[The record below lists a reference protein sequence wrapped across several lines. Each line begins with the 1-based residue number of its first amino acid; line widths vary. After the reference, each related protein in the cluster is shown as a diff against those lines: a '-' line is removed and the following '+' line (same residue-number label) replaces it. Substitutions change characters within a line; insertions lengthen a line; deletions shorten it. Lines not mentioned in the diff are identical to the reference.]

1 MSSKHHSL
9 LTIFLIIII
18 ACCCVLGLCYLI
30 YGLPAA
36 PPGYQTPTP
45 SATPTPA
52 PEKTVPDLSEVPFAI
67 DGHTTILP
75 YMDVDSPE
83 FRKTYG
89 TLNIPAEID
98 EYILLT
104 FDQPVTSYD
113 DAIALDFTIY
123 GEPYHRIL
131 KKANY
136 GSDTEYIIYEGRINT
151 SDPATTLTIVFGP
164 KNYISV
170 DFPWNGSI
178 IECKPVLDRTHAD
191 EADTLLHAVYLVPG
205 TPPEIDWD
213 SLTPEQRALEEWL
226 LRHND
231 PDFVHQYETKLTL
244 HPSYGRET
252 ETGATIVTFT
262 EADIQNVPELQPFL
276 TNQNAAVILNR
287 TTYDETTY
295 ERTVRSKFM
304 QDSRTFIEINGSYY
318 TMTAVTYEITPWG
331 KL

>member
-9 LTIFLIIII
+9 LTIFLIIIV
-18 ACCCVLGLCYLI
+18 ACCCVLGICYLI
-30 YGLPAA
+30 YGLPV
-36 PPGYQTPTP
+36 PPSGVPTPLP
-45 SATPTPA
+45 SATPTSV
-52 PEKTVPDLSEVPFAI
+52 PEKAAPDLSEVPFAI

-75 YMDVDSPE
+75 YMDVTSPE

-89 TLNIPAEID
+89 TLNIPAKID

-113 DAIALDFTIY
+113 DAIALDFTVY

-131 KKANY
+131 KKMNY
-136 GSDTEYIIYEGRINT
+136 GTETGFVSYEGRINT
-151 SDPATTLTIVFGP
+151 SDPATAFTITFGP
-164 KNYISV
+164 KNYVII

-178 IECKPVLDRTHAD
+178 VECKPVLDRTHSD
-191 EADTLLHAVYLVPG
+191 EADTLLHAAYLVPG
-205 TPPEIDWD
+205 TLEINWD
-213 SLTPEQRALEEWL
+213 ELTPEQRRLEEWL

-244 HPSYGRET
+244 HPSYGREN
-252 ETGATIVTFT
+252 EAGATIVTIT
-262 EADIQNVPELQPFL
+262 STDIHNVPELQPFL
-276 TNQNAAVILNR
+276 TDQNAAVILNR

-295 ERTVRSKFM
+295 ERDIRSKFM
-304 QDSRTFIEINGSYY
+304 QDSRTFIEINGNHY
-318 TMTAVTYEITPWG
+318 TMTAVKYEVTPWG